1 MTLFIGE
8 SLVGAGSP
16 EAAHSN
22 LVLGPREGPAGIAF
36 ATALATPRA
45 GHLPFLTVLTPN
57 VLVKPVTLFVNKV
70 AVEGELHGKLT
81 WGAAQL
87 GLAEGIRDAAGLL
100 PAEAADGWVVIAA
113 VLVNGAARDE
123 RLVFENQ
130 RRAAR
135 ESVERALRHEP
146 SAATVAAAVA
156 GNRFFTP

>member
-1 MTLFIGE
+1 MTFLIGE
-8 SLVGAGSP
+8 SLVGSGP
-16 EAAHSN
+16 ETAHTN
-22 LVLGPREGPAGIAF
+22 LVLGPRDGPAGTAF

-81 WGAAQL
+81 WGAAQI
-87 GLAEGIRDAAGLL
+87 GLAQGIRDAADLL
-100 PAEAADGWVVIAA
+100 PAEAADDWVVIAA
-113 VLVNGAARDE
+113 VLVNGGSRDE
-123 RLVFENQ
+123 RAVFENQ

-135 ESVERALRHEP
+135 EAVERAVRQEP
-146 SAATVAAAVA
+146 SAATMTAAVA